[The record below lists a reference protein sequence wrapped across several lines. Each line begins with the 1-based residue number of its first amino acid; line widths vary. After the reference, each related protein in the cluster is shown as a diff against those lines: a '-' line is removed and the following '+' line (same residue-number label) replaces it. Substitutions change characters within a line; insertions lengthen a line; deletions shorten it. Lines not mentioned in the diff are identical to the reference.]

1 MAHVFAFTRMSG
13 AVRLSLLLILTV
25 LPAFGAAEKGR
36 VHVAETP
43 AVVHAI
49 GDWKF
54 QPADKPEFS
63 AAGFA
68 DDTWPQIPVQNEW
81 RMHGYDYSGNAWYRL
96 HFTIDRSLQGADLA
110 LILAPIA
117 SASEVY
123 CNGKLLGSKGTVAPD
138 GKILRPSEQ
147 VSLYFI
153 PGSVVHPSGDNTLA
167 IRVVGFNGVGGMFGN
182 DWVYLGRADKVQERF
197 MILVIIPGF
206 MAAAFLIMALYHFIL
221 LYARKS
227 REYAYFAMLCVAI
240 AGSLLGMNGIGYWLA
255 DNFHVNQMLIHLIV
269 GFFPIAMAGYIREYF
284 DIRKSKILRT
294 LSIAGYVLLTAV
306 ALHLVIKPL
315 VVVYI
320 RYILP
325 VGMIFIMLSL
335 LAFIGY
341 TIRGVREKIPGAR
354 LLAAGFAALSFGL
367 ANDMLQYLSLPVS
380 VKFAD
385 VGFLTVIICMA
396 SAMAIKIQRVY
407 IEKEQAQ
414 AKLVETMQKADK
426 LKDDFLAN
434 TSHEL
439 RTPLFGIIGLSESL
453 LTEPALSERAQENI
467 GLILTSSNRLARLVD
482 DILDMSKLKNR
493 DIILVKRPISLFQAV
508 DIVFKIIQ
516 PMVGNKEIVLQN
528 LVPRNLAPVWADE
541 NRLQQILHN
550 LIGNAIKF
558 TQRGYVRVDARLQG
572 KTAFVSVIDSG
583 IGIAPTKLETIFN
596 AFEQAEASIERQ
608 YGGTGLGLTITK
620 RLVELHGGLM
630 SVTSEPGHGAIFA
643 FSLPLADPGLLAD
656 GANEPLPGALREH
669 SDWSATEAAKAFNR
683 DYLPTEG
690 LQVLIA
696 DDEPVNIRL
705 LTQVLEEIGIH
716 ARTATDGES
725 ALQLMQS
732 QDKWDLILLDVMM
745 PGMNGFR
752 VCEKI
757 RERWSATEL
766 PVIFLTA
773 RGSSTDLVKG
783 FSLGANDY
791 LPKPVAREEIIARIQ
806 TQLSLVKA
814 RLDLIQLNDIRKELE
829 LAKRIQRASLPENLP
844 QSPYWKIAVDFE
856 PMALIGGDFYSF
868 LPIDARHLGIF
879 VADVSGHGIPAALI
893 ASMLS
898 ISINLQRQVADHPDQ
913 VLESINGIVHRQLE
927 GNFVTSCYAYLDLE
941 QGIVATASAGHLPL
955 ILLHRHTGVIERL
968 KPSGKVHGIYPEVT
982 YQIARTDIAR
992 GDRVVMYSDGVV
1004 EAGSSGIELY
1014 GQQRFEQFIQD
1025 NVTLP
1030 AADFC
1035 RVLRENV
1042 TAFTGNPVN
1051 HEDDYTLIVVDVV

>member
-1 MAHVFAFTRMSG
+1 MPGVL
-13 AVRLSLLLILTV
+13 RLIFSLLLAV
-25 LPAFGAAEKGR
+25 LPLSS
-36 VHVAETP
+36 VAENGRLHL
-43 AVVHAI
+43 AGENQVEHAI
-49 GDWKF
+49 GKWKF
-54 QPADKPEFS
+54 QPSDKPEYS
-63 AAGFA
+63 RADFA
-68 DDTWPQIPVQNEW
+68 DAEWPQIPVQNEW
-81 RMHGYDYSGNAWYRL
+81 RMHGFDYAGNAWYRL
-96 HFTIDRSLQGADLA
+96 HFTIGQPLHGSDLA
-110 LILAPIA
+110 LILSPIA

-123 CNGKLLGSKGTVAPD
+123 CNGKLIGSKGSVDAA
-138 GKILRPSEQ
+138 GNILRPSEQ
-147 VSLYFI
+147 LSLYFI
-153 PGSVVHPSGDNTLA
+153 PSGLLRPKGDNTLA
-167 IRVVGFNGVGGMFGN
+167 IRVVGYNGVGGMFGN
-182 DWVYLGRADKVQERF
+182 DWVYLGRADRVHERF

-227 REYAYFAMLCVAI
+227 KEYAYFAMLCVAI

-255 DNFHVNQMLIHLIV
+255 DSFHVNQMLIHLIV

-284 DIRKSKILRT
+284 DIQKSRVLLA
-294 LSIAGYVLLTAV
+294 LSIAGYLLLTAV
-306 ALHLVIKPL
+306 SLHLVIKPL
-315 VVVYI
+315 VAIYI
-320 RYILP
+320 KYILP
-325 VGMIFIMLSL
+325 VGMLFIMFSL

-341 TIRGVREKIPGAR
+341 TIRGIRAKIPGAK
-354 LLAAGFAALSFGL
+354 LLAAGFAVLSFGL

-385 VGFLTVIICMA
+385 IGFLTVVVCMA

-407 IEKEQAQ
+407 VEKEHAQ
-414 AKLVETMQKADK
+414 AILVETMRNADK

-453 LTEPALSERAQENI
+453 LNEPALSARAQENI
-467 GLILTSSNRLARLVD
+467 GLILASSNRLARLVD

-493 DIILVKRPISLFQAV
+493 DIILAKRPVSLYQAV

-516 PMVGNKEIVLQN
+516 PMVGKKEIVLQN
-528 LVPRNLAPVWADE
+528 LVPRNLTPVWADE

-558 TQRGYVRVDARLQG
+558 TKRGYVRVDAKAQG
-572 KTAFVSVIDSG
+572 RSAFISVIDSG
-583 IGIAPTKLETIFN
+583 IGIETTKLETIFN

-630 SVTSEPGHGAIFA
+630 SVTSEPGHGAMFS
-643 FSLPLADPGLLAD
+643 FSLPLADAD
-656 GANEPLPGALREH
+656 LTADSANEPLPGALREH
-669 SDWSATEAAKAFNR
+669 SELSINEAAGLLKR
-683 DYLPTEG
+683 DYLPTDG

-705 LTQVLEEIGIH
+705 LTQVLEEIGIQP
-716 ARTATDGES
+716 RTASDGES
-725 ALQLMQS
+725 ALELMQS
-732 QDKWDLILLDVMM
+732 QEKWDLILLDVMM

-752 VCEKI
+752 VCERI

-814 RLDLIQLNDIRKELE
+814 RLELMQLNDIRKELE
-829 LAKRIQRASLPENLP
+829 LAQRIQRASLPESLP
-844 QSPYWKIAVDFE
+844 QSPYWKVAVDFE

-868 LPIDARHLGIF
+868 LHIDARHLGVF

-927 GNFVTSCYAYLDLE
+927 GNFVTSCYAYIDLE
-941 QGIVATASAGHLPL
+941 QGIVSTASAGHLPL
-955 ILLHRHTGVIERL
+955 ILLHRQSGVIERL
-968 KPSGKVHGIYPEVT
+968 KPSGKVHGIFPEVT
-982 YQIARTDIAR
+982 YQIAKTNIGR
-992 GDRVVMYSDGVV
+992 GDRVVLYSDGVT
-1004 EAGSSGIELY
+1004 EAGSSGPELY
-1014 GQQRFEQFIQD
+1014 GQERFEAFIQN
-1025 NVTLP
+1025 NVELV
-1030 AADFC
+1030 AADLC
-1035 RVLRENV
+1035 KALRENI
-1042 TAFTGNPVN
+1042 TAFTGTPVN
-1051 HEDDYTLIVVDVV
+1051 YEDDFTLIVVDVV